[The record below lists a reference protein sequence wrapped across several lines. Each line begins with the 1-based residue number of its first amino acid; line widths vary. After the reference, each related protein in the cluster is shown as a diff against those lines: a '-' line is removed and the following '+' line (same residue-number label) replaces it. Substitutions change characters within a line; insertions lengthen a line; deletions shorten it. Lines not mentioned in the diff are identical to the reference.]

1 MCKHMIDEFAI
12 LYEDFSTLVAFEWP
26 FTGVSLHVK
35 AKVASLIK
43 HVPAD
48 FTPEWF
54 MPSVCPD
61 M

>member
-1 MCKHMIDEFAI
+1 MIYKFTV

-26 FTGVSLHVK
+26 FTRVSLHVK

-48 FTPEWF
+48 FTPERF
-54 MPSVCPD
+54 MASVCPD
-61 M
+61 MKV